1 MDGFDTVEAMGRA
14 TGMLAGQLDRGGAGS
29 LVQLYYTWQE
39 HRIALGNQTAALQE
53 GGSPAAP
60 VVGHFYAQVH
70 TLEQQMVRAL
80 GAWAKST
87 PEGRWALEQKGVG
100 PVLTA
105 GLGTHIDIT
114 RAPTVGHIWR
124 FAGLDPTV
132 TWGKGEKRPW
142 NAKLKVL
149 CWKLSDSF
157 VKVSGRPGAYYGQV
171 YRSRKALEVE
181 RDSRLLFADQAARSL
196 ATKNIRDAGL
206 RETYE
211 SGHLPAGRLDARAR
225 RYAVKLFLAHYHE
238 VARKAAGLD
247 VPLPYAIAHL
257 QHVHKIDPP
266 GPSVAEVMND
276 VA

>member
-1 MDGFDTVEAMGRA
+1 MDSFNVIDAMDRA
-14 TGMLAGQLDRGGAGS
+14 TTALAGQLDRGGAGS
-29 LVQLYYTWQE
+29 LVHTYYALQG
-39 HRIALGNQTAALQE
+39 HRIALGNQTSALE
-53 GGSPAAP
+53 RSGSPAAP
-60 VVGHFYAQVH
+60 VTDHFHSQVH
-70 TLEQQMVRAL
+70 VLEQQMVAAL
-80 GAWAKST
+80 GSWAKST
-87 PEGRWALEQKGVG
+87 PEGRWAMEQKGVG
-100 PVLTA
+100 PILAA
-105 GLGTHIDIT
+105 GLGTHIDIN

-142 NAKLKVL
+142 NAKLKVT

-157 VKVSGRPGAYYGQV
+157 VKVSGLPGAYYGQV
-171 YRSRKALEVE
+171 YRDRKALEVE
-181 RDSRLLFADQAARSL
+181 RDSRLLFADQAAHSL

-238 VARKAAGLD
+238 VARKAAGLE